1 MENTKTT
8 RIETPITDQITKSI
22 FYQKVSDNS
31 TFTKD
36 TLLNLAND
44 LRAGREPLTHEE
56 IFSMLKPTEV
66 GRGCIIFSGGSHKDR
81 SINVSYNTIHGALV
95 LYFFHENTFIG
106 ETEVSDESI
115 INLVSS
121 NEYSKTNWDNFIKFV
136 KNIFVD
142 LVLSAIKNGKI
153 SAGEF
158 LYNRHTEEQKREIE
172 PPTPL
177 VKQIEEALRLQVVSS
192 VSSLTTSM
200 FNDIA
205 KFEQEGIL

>member
-22 FYQKVSDNS
+22 FCQKVSDNS
-31 TFTKD
+31 TFTRNI
-36 TLLNLAND
+36 LFNLAND

-66 GRGCIIFSGGSHKDR
+66 GRGCIIFSGGSYKDR
-81 SINVSYNTIHGALV
+81 SINVSYNAIHGALV
-95 LYFFHENTFIG
+95 LHFFHENTFIG

-115 INLVSS
+115 TNLVSS
-121 NEYSKTNWDNFIKFV
+121 NESSKTNWDNFIKFV

-158 LYNRHTEEQKREIE
+158 LYNKYYKT
-172 PPTPL
+172 
-177 VKQIEEALRLQVVSS
+177 
-192 VSSLTTSM
+192 SL
-200 FNDIA
+200 NH
-205 KFEQEGIL
+205 